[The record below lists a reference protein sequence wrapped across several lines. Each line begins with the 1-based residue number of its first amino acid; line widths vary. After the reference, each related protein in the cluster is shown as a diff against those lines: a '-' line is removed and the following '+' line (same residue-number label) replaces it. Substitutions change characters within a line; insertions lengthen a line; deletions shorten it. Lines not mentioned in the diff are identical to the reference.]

1 MDELNVPAESGM
13 LLKPSGPSA
22 MQVPP
27 ELREDVFA
35 MAVLA
40 HSCRVSEMPANKGRQ
55 VCMYGYLVTTKPVRT
70 VKGEQMHFG
79 CFVDCEGNF
88 FDTVHFPEAS
98 RQYPFRG
105 RAVYRLC
112 GRITEEAGFMS
123 LEVGSMVKLPRKPD
137 PRAG

>member
-1 MDELNVPAESGM
+1 MNELKVPAGLEQD
-13 LLKPSGPSA
+13 LLA
-22 MQVPP
+22 MT
-27 ELREDVFA
+27 
-35 MAVLA
+35 VLA
-40 HSCRVSEMPANKGRQ
+40 HSCRVSQMKKNKGSQ

-79 CFVDCEGNF
+79 SFVDCEGDF
-88 FDTVHFPEAS
+88 FDTVHFPDAS

-112 GRITEEAGFMS
+112 GRVMEEAGFLS
-123 LEVGSMVKLPRKPD
+123 LEVTSMVKLPRKSD

>member
-1 MDELNVPAESGM
+1 MNELKAAAGLQQDLHAVT
-13 LLKPSGPSA
+13 
-22 MQVPP
+22 
-27 ELREDVFA
+27 
-35 MAVLA
+35 VLA
-40 HSCRVSEMPANKGRQ
+40 QSCCVREMAENKGRQ

-70 VKGEQMHFG
+70 IKGEQMHFG

-112 GRITEEAGFMS
+112 GRVVEEAGFLS
-123 LEVGSMVKLPRKPD
+123 LEVASMVKLPRKPD

>member
-1 MDELNVPAESGM
+1 M
-13 LLKPSGPSA
+13 
-22 MQVPP
+22 
-27 ELREDVFA
+27 
-35 MAVLA
+35 
-40 HSCRVSEMPANKGRQ
+40 NKGKQ

-88 FDTVHFPEAS
+88 FDTVHFPDAS

-112 GRITEEAGFMS
+112 GRVMEEAGFLS
-123 LEVGSMVKLPRKPD
+123 LEVTSMAKLPRKPD